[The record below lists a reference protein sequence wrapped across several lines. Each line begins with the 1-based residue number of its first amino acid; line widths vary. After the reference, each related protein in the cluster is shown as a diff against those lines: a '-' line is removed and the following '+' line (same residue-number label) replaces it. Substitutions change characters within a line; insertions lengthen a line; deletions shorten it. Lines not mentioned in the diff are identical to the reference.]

1 MSKNNKISKKTSNQS
16 SKFVFWMI
24 GLVAICIG
32 VFIFLSNSTSTE
44 KVTIDY
50 AGQPFLGEESA
61 PVKIIEFGDYK
72 CPYCKNFTESFFPQI
87 DKDFVKTG
95 KASFYFINYA
105 FINIDSERS
114 AKFAEAVYQELG
126 NDKFWKF
133 HNLLYKKQPADPSSE
148 KMDVYTESFLT
159 DVLKEIASKQ
169 ETEKVIS
176 AFQKNLSQE
185 ALDKDM
191 KIAGDLGLTA
201 TPSVYI
207 NGVKFD
213 GQTYDDFKTLVND
226 ASKGE

>member
-1 MSKNNKISKKTSNQS
+1 MSKNNKNSKKTSNQS
-16 SKFVFWMI
+16 SKFVFWVI

-32 VFIFLSNSTSTE
+32 VIIFLSNSTE

-50 AGQPFLGEESA
+50 TGQPFLGEESA
-61 PVKIIEFGDYK
+61 PVKIVEFGDYK

-105 FINIDSERS
+105 FINVDSGRS

-126 NDKFWKF
+126 NDTFWKF
-133 HNLLYKKQPADPSSE
+133 HELLYKKQPADPSFE
-148 KMDVYTESFLT
+148 KKDVFTESFLT
-159 DVLKEIASKQ
+159 DVLREIASEQ

-176 AFQKNLSQE
+176 AFQKNLSKE

-191 KIAGDLGLTA
+191 DIAGELGVTS
-201 TPSVYI
+201 TPSIFI
-207 NGVKFD
+207 NGEKFE

-226 ASKGE
+226 ATKGE

>member
-1 MSKNNKISKKTSNQS
+1 MSKNNKNPKKTSNQS
-16 SKFVFWMI
+16 SKFVFWVI

-32 VFIFLSNSTSTE
+32 VIIFLSNSTE

-50 AGQPFLGEESA
+50 TGQPFLGEESA
-61 PVKIIEFGDYK
+61 PVKIVEFGDYK

-105 FINIDSERS
+105 FINVDSERS

-126 NDKFWKF
+126 NDTFWKF
-133 HNLLYKKQPADPSSE
+133 HELLYEKQPADPASE
-148 KMDVYTESFLT
+148 QKDVFTETFLT
-159 DVLKEIASKQ
+159 NVLREIATEQ

-176 AFQKNLSQE
+176 AFQKNLSE
-185 ALDKDM
+185 EGLNKDM
-191 KIAGDLGLTA
+191 NLAGELGVTS
-201 TPSVYI
+201 TPSIFI
-207 NGVKFD
+207 NGEKFE

-226 ASKGE
+226 ATKGE